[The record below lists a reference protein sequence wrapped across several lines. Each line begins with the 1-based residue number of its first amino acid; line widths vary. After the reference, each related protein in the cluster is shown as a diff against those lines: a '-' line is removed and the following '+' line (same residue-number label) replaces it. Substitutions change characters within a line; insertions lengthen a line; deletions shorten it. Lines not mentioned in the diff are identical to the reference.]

1 MAASKSASA
10 APHAVPVSVST
21 PRVSNRRL
29 AIAPVRFISADA
41 AVAELLRTLQSGEYS
56 PIGSSETRFRHVRV
70 IAAANRERNFHERLK
85 RCEINARS
93 FRAAAA
99 ARK

>member
-1 MAASKSASA
+1 MRGCTKSNRSAYCRFSARIHTMAASKSASA

-41 AVAELLRTLQSGEYS
+41 AVAELLRT
-56 PIGSSETRFRHVRV
+56 
-70 IAAANRERNFHERLK
+70 FHERLK
-85 RCEINARS
+85 RYEINARS